1 MFIKRTERKLY
12 VFVTVYLLHTVYVC
26 AIDYDNSILTS
37 SQNAYDLKNS
47 KFDQTGLCTHP
58 VFPCYY
64 YTCNNDKTNVNSMK
78 EFKCAA
84 GLIFDQDLQKCIW
97 ALPWKRC
104 TGNEDDPVIL
114 KTTVSNE
121 LETPSNSDFKD
132 LDPNAETFQTPDQLQ
147 TDSQD
152 SYNKD
157 RNLMNVLSA
166 INVPKS
172 YVNSIE
178 MMGENVKNQ
187 LYGKSEPKKFAN
199 LKMEGRIQADSA
211 ENSANLTFEKRDSF
225 ELSDEDGDA
234 DFIQEPDRYA
244 YIIVPI
250 KVSKTHKLPDMDLLK
265 KKTIKQKVN
274 KQKIKAKEV
283 RNFEEAFKYKKV
295 CYVTNWSQYRK
306 YPAQFVPEN
315 VDPFLCTHL
324 IYAFAYIDN
333 VTLTVRTIEENDE
346 EMYRRINDL
355 KYKNPKLKTMLAI
368 GGWKY
373 KEN

>member
-1 MFIKRTERKLY
+1 MFLKWTKRKFY
-12 VFVTVYLLHTVYVC
+12 VFMSIYLLHTVYVC
-26 AIDYDNSILTS
+26 ATDYERSTLTS
-37 SQNAYDLKNS
+37 SHTFNDLTSS
-47 KFDQTGLCTHP
+47 KSDQLVLCTHP

-64 YTCNNDKTNVNSMK
+64 YTCSNDNTNGNIMK

-84 GLIFDQDLQKCIW
+84 GLIFDQDSQKCVW

-104 TGNEDDPVIL
+104 TGNEDDPIVL
-114 KTTVSNE
+114 KTTISNE
-121 LETPSNSDFKD
+121 HSNNHFEDENLK
-132 LDPNAETFQTPDQLQ
+132 AETNQIPVQIE
-147 TDSQD
+147 TDSHATN
-152 SYNKD
+152 NKD
-157 RNLMNVLSA
+157 RNLMNVLSGA
-166 INVPKS
+166 NVPRT

-178 MMGENVKNQ
+178 KMSKHVQNE
-187 LYGKSEPKKFAN
+187 LYGKNEPKQFEN
-199 LKMEGRIQADSA
+199 LKMEDREDL
-211 ENSANLTFEKRDSF
+211 ANLTLGKRDSF

-234 DFIQEPDRYA
+234 DFIEEPDRYA

-274 KQKIKAKEV
+274 KQKIKAKEA

-346 EMYRRINDL
+346 GNLSSYD
-355 KYKNPKLKTMLAI
+355 
-368 GGWKY
+368 
-373 KEN
+373 